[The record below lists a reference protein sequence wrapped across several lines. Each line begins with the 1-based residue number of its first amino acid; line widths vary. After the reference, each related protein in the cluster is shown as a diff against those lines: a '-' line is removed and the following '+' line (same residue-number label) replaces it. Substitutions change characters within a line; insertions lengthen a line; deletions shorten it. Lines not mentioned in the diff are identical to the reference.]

1 MRWVKTTAGR
11 GRRPWRYSAMALAG
25 IATALLAV
33 VVASA
38 VAKSFT
44 VTVAKNV
51 KVAHVKKPDSIVAN
65 SRGVAVYWL
74 SPETIKHPLCKTKM
88 CFSFWPPVKV
98 ASAHAKLTKAP
109 GVKGKLG
116 IWHRKGF
123 FQVTLNGHP
132 LYTFAEDAGK
142 KGVANGNL
150 IHAFGGI
157 WHVIVVASG
166 GKKTTTTTSSSTSSS
181 YTYTY

>member
-1 MRWVKTTAGR
+1 MGQDN
-11 GRRPWRYSAMALAG
+11 RRARPAAMAALRDG
-25 IATALLAV
+25 PGWDRGVLLAV

-51 KVAHVKKPDSIVAN
+51 KVAHVKKPESIVAN

-98 ASAHAKLTKAP
+98 AAAHAKLTKAP

-132 LYTFAEDAGK
+132 LYTFAGGCRARRASPTGTSIQ
-142 KGVANGNL
+142 G
-150 IHAFGGI
+150 FGGI

-166 GKKTTTTTSSSTSSS
+166 GKKTTTTSSSSSSSTYS
-181 YTYTY
+181 YPY